1 MHDSRIYMAISSIG
15 AYSFSLYSVHSF
27 HLTRFFFRRSFIF
40 PLFFCLAVLCVII
53 PLYIDIVNN
62 IRNNSHNF
70 AVGFFLI
77 FFNFS
82 STTLSQRFRQ
92 HTFSHF
98 AFIVFIWF
106 SFLNLNIFCMSAIF
120 QAKKMYFVTLCG
132 FFVRFDILF
141 ASQFAAFCLFLG

>member
-1 MHDSRIYMAISSIG
+1 MHDSHIYMAISSIG

-27 HLTRFFFRRSFIF
+27 HLTRFFSRRSFFF
-40 PLFFCLAVLCVII
+40 PFFCLAVLCIVI

-70 AVGFFLI
+70 AVDFFF

-120 QAKKMYFVTLCG
+120 QAKKCVSLHFAVFLFGLIFCSPASLLRSV
-132 FFVRFDILF
+132 FF
-141 ASQFAAFCLFLG
+141 G